1 MRLTVSGLLLVALIN
16 TAGGQ
21 EDKTMSDNA
30 KITIEEAR
38 LKLAREYNNQVW
50 TLLENEDRTAA
61 DDEIMLHA
69 AHASCFLWMQVGTP
83 LNHQRGEWLVARVY
97 AVLGHGDAALRHARR
112 CLELT
117 ERHHQLMSD
126 FDMAYAYEGL
136 ARALAISGK
145 LNEARKYYRLAE
157 QAGQALKDP
166 EDMKI
171 FMGNLR
177 SEPWGGLR

>member
-38 LKLAREYNNQVW
+38 LKLAR
-50 TLLENEDRTAA
+50 
-61 DDEIMLHA
+61 
-69 AHASCFLWMQVGTP
+69 
-83 LNHQRGEWLVARVY
+83 
-97 AVLGHGDAALRHARR
+97 
-112 CLELT
+112 
-117 ERHHQLMSD
+117 
-126 FDMAYAYEGL
+126 
-136 ARALAISGK
+136 ALAING
-145 LNEARKYYRLAE
+145 NPDEARKYYKLAE